1 LLCKPPREKHSWLI
15 LFVGPIF
22 RYGPNSLSFNTSS
35 ANQTINAPKANCQKS
50 RFYEGF
56 PPVKGAWSIVS
67 AIPRDVHARKR
78 RVLSHAFSDKALRN
92 MESFILP
99 QVRTFCEL
107 LAESG
112 QKGKTMNMS
121 KMSNYMSFDIM
132 GDLCFGKTFSM
143 QTREDNRF
151 VTELISGRV
160 RNDSVVRMPLFSI
173 IQLSTSFISLKSL
186 TDDMENEG

>member
-1 LLCKPPREKHSWLI
+1 
-15 LFVGPIF
+15 
-22 RYGPNSLSFNTSS
+22 
-35 ANQTINAPKANCQKS
+35 
-50 RFYEGF
+50 
-56 PPVKGAWSIVS
+56 
-67 AIPRDVHARKR
+67 
-78 RVLSHAFSDKALRN
+78 

>member
-1 LLCKPPREKHSWLI
+1 MLAVQGTRERRSWLI
-15 LFVGPIF
+15 LSVGPIF
-22 RYGPNSLSFNTSS
+22 RYGPNSLSFNTST
-35 ANQTINAPKANCQKS
+35 ANQTIHAPKANCQKS

-67 AIPRDVHARKR
+67 AIPRDIHARKR
-78 RVLSHAFSDKALRN
+78 RVLSHAFSDKAIRN
-92 MESFILP
+92 MEAFILP
-99 QVRTFCEL
+99 QVRKFCEL

-112 QKGKTMNMS
+112 KKGIVNNIS
-121 KMSNYMSFDIM
+121 QMSNYMSFDIM

-160 RNDSVVRMPLFSI
+160 RNDSVVWILSFLYI
-173 IQLSTSFISLKSL
+173 STSDSFHLLIALHYC
-186 TDDMENEG
+186 

>member
-1 LLCKPPREKHSWLI
+1 VPAEIRLLLI
-15 LFVGPIF
+15 LSLGPIF
-22 RYGPNSLSFNTSS
+22 RYGPNSLSFNTST
-35 ANQTINAPKANCQKS
+35 ANQTIHGPKANCQKGK
-50 RFYEGF
+50 YYKAF
-56 PPVKGAWSIVS
+56 PPVKDAWSIVS

-112 QKGKTMNMS
+112 QKGKTINMS

>member
-1 LLCKPPREKHSWLI
+1 
-15 LFVGPIF
+15 
-22 RYGPNSLSFNTSS
+22 
-35 ANQTINAPKANCQKS
+35 
-50 RFYEGF
+50 
-56 PPVKGAWSIVS
+56 
-67 AIPRDVHARKR
+67 
-78 RVLSHAFSDKALRN
+78 
-92 MESFILP
+92 
-99 QVRTFCEL
+99 
-107 LAESG
+107 
-112 QKGKTMNMS
+112 MS

>member
-1 LLCKPPREKHSWLI
+1 MDLIACPSTPQAQIKPSMLRKQTARRAGFMKAFHQSKVRGA
-15 LFVGPIF
+15 LFQQF
-22 RYGPNSLSFNTSS
+22 LEMSTHES
-35 ANQTINAPKANCQKS
+35 A
-50 RFYEGF
+50 
-56 PPVKGAWSIVS
+56 
-67 AIPRDVHARKR
+67 
-78 RVLSHAFSDKALRN
+78 VLSHAFSDKALRN